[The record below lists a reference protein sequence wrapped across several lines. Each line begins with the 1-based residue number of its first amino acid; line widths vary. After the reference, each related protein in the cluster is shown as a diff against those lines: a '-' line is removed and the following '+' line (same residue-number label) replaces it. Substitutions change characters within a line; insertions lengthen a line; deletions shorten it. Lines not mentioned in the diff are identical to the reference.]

1 MTDCPN
7 GEMRDQLPAYVHG
20 RLDAATRA
28 AVEAHIAGCAECATE
43 LALLHSARR
52 VINAGTP
59 TVDVRRI
66 VAALPAPPAAR
77 RVARVPGIRP
87 ARKPVWSTLRI
98 AAALATVAIGGVS
111 IAVVQRLTAP
121 EPTLVPAVAT
131 APVTT
136 PAPVVAPVQPAPV
149 VATPAP
155 VDVPA
160 AGEVSEGAP
169 LTVGGGMSDMS
180 DADVKALLGAMDNL
194 DGVPD
199 AEPQPTVP
207 GLHGSL

>member
-7 GEMRDQLPAYVHG
+7 GEIRDQLPAYVHG

-52 VINAGTP
+52 VMNAGTP
-59 TVDVRRI
+59 VVDVRRI
-66 VAALPAPPAAR
+66 VAALPAPPAV
-77 RVARVPGIRP
+77 RVAGIRP

-121 EPTLVPAVAT
+121 ETAAIPVVALVPA
-131 APVTT
+131 TT
-136 PAPVVAPVQPAPV
+136 PVQAPV
-149 VATPAP
+149 VATPVPAP
-155 VDVPA
+155 VPVAVPTQA
-160 AGEVSEGAP
+160 EGGEVSEGAP
-169 LTVGGGMSDMS
+169 LTVGGGISDMS
-180 DADVKALLGAMDNL
+180 DADVKALLGAIDNL

-207 GLHGSL
+207 GLRGSL